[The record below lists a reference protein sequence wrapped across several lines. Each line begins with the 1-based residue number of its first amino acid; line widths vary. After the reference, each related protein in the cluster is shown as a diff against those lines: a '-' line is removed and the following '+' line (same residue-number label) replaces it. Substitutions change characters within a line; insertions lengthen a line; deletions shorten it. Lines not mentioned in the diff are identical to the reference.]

1 MAGVVVNGVD
11 MELEITP
18 RYGDKLA
25 VDIQFSEGSLAK
37 LYCKVR
43 STALLFR
50 WQRLQKILIKS
61 L

>member
-25 VDIQFSEGSLAK
+25 VDIQFSEGSIQQFYRKA
-37 LYCKVR
+37 R
-43 STALLFR
+43 SDALLFR
-50 WQRLQKILIKS
+50 WQRRRKLSIKS